1 MSAYNT
7 IAQQYVD
14 TFNQINL
21 PIYTGPLIVGTLL
34 DWVAAGLY
42 GFARPSLSSGLNRNL
57 GPFNTWALNTLPFN
71 AYKIVGPSNVTVT
84 TDDIFKRII
93 TWNFY
98 KGDGK
103 VFNIR
108 WLKRRIMRF
117 LYGTNGSAPN
127 IDQTYQV
134 SVTFGVANQ
143 INIQLISGVRRVTGG
158 AIFDRF
164 ALNSMPFNAV
174 KSAFTPLTPLP
185 NAAVFK
191 EAMDSGALQLPFQYE
206 YIVSI

>member
-1 MSAYNT
+1 M
-7 IAQQYVD
+7 
-14 TFNQINL
+14 
-21 PIYTGPLIVGTLL
+21 
-34 DWVAAGLY
+34 
-42 GFARPSLSSGLNRNL
+42 
-57 GPFNTWALNTLPFN
+57 PFN

-143 INIQLISGVRRVTGG
+143 IDIQLISGVRRVTGG

-185 NAAVFK
+185 NAAIFK
-191 EAMDSGALQLPFQYE
+191 EAMDSGVLQLPFQYE